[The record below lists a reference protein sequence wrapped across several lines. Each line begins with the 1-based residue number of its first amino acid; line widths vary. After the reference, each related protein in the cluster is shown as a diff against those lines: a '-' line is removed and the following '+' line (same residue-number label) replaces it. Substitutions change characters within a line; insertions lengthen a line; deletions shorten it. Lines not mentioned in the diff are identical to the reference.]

1 MNAAFH
7 ADIDSN
13 FGHLQAAEPG
23 SPLLR
28 PPPPV
33 LLHTEPPRIEPHPR
47 GSVRRPSLLTAL
59 LAAESPCERHRTVRA
74 LLQALGFEWLACGT
88 LVRDEAGWRP
98 AAFCT
103 SLIDADWLQR
113 YFAQQHHEV
122 DPRWREALQSSL
134 PCIWSLDQ
142 WDEGSAAP
150 GAGTHF
156 ARFVADLRATGM
168 QSGALLALPGRR
180 ADERWLLSLLS
191 RTPGSAWIGDAVLG
205 QLLNLSLCLHEFYLQ
220 HTRWPPSGPAEPGDE
235 VLNPVQRDILLQLA
249 HGASDK
255 QIARELQLSSHA
267 VDYHMRQLRRRFAA
281 RNRVQLTQAAQRLA
295 RR

>member
-1 MNAAFH
+1 MNATIH
-7 ADIDSN
+7 ADIDSG
-13 FGHLQAAEPG
+13 FGHLPG
-23 SPLLR
+23 VEHGPPVLR
-28 PPPPV
+28 PPPL
-33 LLHTEPPRIEPHPR
+33 LLHTEPPRIESHPL
-47 GSVRRPSLLTAL
+47 GSPRRPSLLTAL
-59 LAAESPCERHRTVRA
+59 LAAESPCERHRTVRG
-74 LLQALGFEWLACGT
+74 LMQTLGFDWLACGS

-103 SLIDADWLQR
+103 TLIDIDWLQR
-113 YFAQQHHEV
+113 YFGQKHHEV

-142 WDEGSAAP
+142 WDDAGAAADA
-150 GAGTHF
+150 AGTHF
-156 ARFVADLRATGM
+156 GRFVADLRATGM
-168 QSGALLALPGRR
+168 HSGALLALPGRR
-180 ADERWLLSLLS
+180 TDERWLLSLLS
-191 RTPGSAWIGDAVLG
+191 RTPGTAWIGDAVLG

-220 HTRWPPSGPAEPGDE
+220 HTRWPQSGPVTPPEE

>member
-1 MNAAFH
+1 MNATIH
-7 ADIDSN
+7 ADIDSG
-13 FGHLQAAEPG
+13 FGHLLGAEHGP
-23 SPLLR
+23 PVLR
-28 PPPPV
+28 PPPL
-33 LLHTEPPRIEPHPR
+33 LLHTEPPRIEAHAR

-59 LAAESPCERHRTVRA
+59 LAAESPCERHRTVRG
-74 LLQALGFEWLACGT
+74 LMQTLGFDWLACGS

-98 AAFCT
+98 GAFCT
-103 SLIDADWLQR
+103 TLIDVDWLQR
-113 YFAQQHHEV
+113 YFGQRHHEV

-142 WDEGSAAP
+142 WSEDAA
-150 GAGTHF
+150 TDTRFSHF
-156 ARFVADLRATGM
+156 VTDLRATGM

-220 HTRWPPSGPAEPGDE
+220 HTRWPQSGPPAPAEE

-255 QIARELQLSSHA
+255 QIARELQLSPHA

>member
-13 FGHLQAAEPG
+13 FGHLQAAEHG

-98 AAFCT
+98 TTFCT
-103 SLIDADWLQR
+103 SLIDAEWLQR
-113 YFAQQHHEV
+113 YFTQQHHEV

-205 QLLNLSLCLHEFYLQ
+205 QLLTLSLCLHEFYLQ
-220 HTRWPPSGPAEPGDE
+220 HTRWPSSGPTEPGDE